1 VPNNTS
7 SPKPDDQHSH
17 DPLMTRSDFANWGA
31 DQIAYVRPAR
41 HGEIEGYAV
50 HAADGREVG
59 FAETYDLAAASIL
72 QHDLFPLSVH

>member
-1 VPNNTS
+1 MPNNTS
-7 SPKPDDQHSH
+7 IPKSDDPESH
-17 DPLMTRSDFANWGA
+17 YPQMTRSDFANWGA

-41 HGEIEGYAV
+41 HGEIDGYAV

-72 QHDLFPLSVH
+72 QHDLYPLSVH